1 MITATV
7 KTASNFFLREYSASV
22 FSAFTHLFTID
33 MPLMGNLI
41 ILQLTSSPHDWLDV
55 NGMMLEERKRINFFL
70 NFSIQQN
77 SRRFSHYSFTPSFEH
92 QSHRKRSFHLL
103 PELTLP
109 REENRSWLGC
119 YGSRAGPSFSYITT
133 SSSIDPVKS
142 ECASLSFNLTVLF
155 VGTEP
160 QHLWGAYALPFS
172 TSTHRHF
179 LIQNS
184 YVLSTY

>member
-22 FSAFTHLFTID
+22 FSAFTHLFTTD

-133 SSSIDPVKS
+133 SSSIDSSQEWMCVVIFQS
-142 ECASLSFNLTVLF
+142 DSVICGNWT
-155 VGTEP
+155 
-160 QHLWGAYALPFS
+160 S
-172 TSTHRHF
+172 TS
-179 LIQNS
+179 LGSLCSSILN
-184 YVLSTY
+184 